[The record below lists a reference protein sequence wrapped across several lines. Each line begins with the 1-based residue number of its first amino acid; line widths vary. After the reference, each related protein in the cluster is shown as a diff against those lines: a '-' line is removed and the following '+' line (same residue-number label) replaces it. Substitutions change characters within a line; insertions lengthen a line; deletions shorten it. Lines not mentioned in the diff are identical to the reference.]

1 MCFKKDGVK
10 KKKESDGLENGL
22 ATQSAGLFFLRR
34 WLITICVSSSR
45 DSNTSSESYMHK
57 VHVPLC
63 GEHVYTYKAIFKS
76 SMTYAMYLP
85 FYQTFQ

>member
-1 MCFKKDGVK
+1 MLTYTCKRGALDFFLLPSPGTMCFKKDGV

-57 VHVPLC
+57 VNVPLC
-63 GEHVYTYKAIFKS
+63 G
-76 SMTYAMYLP
+76 
-85 FYQTFQ
+85 